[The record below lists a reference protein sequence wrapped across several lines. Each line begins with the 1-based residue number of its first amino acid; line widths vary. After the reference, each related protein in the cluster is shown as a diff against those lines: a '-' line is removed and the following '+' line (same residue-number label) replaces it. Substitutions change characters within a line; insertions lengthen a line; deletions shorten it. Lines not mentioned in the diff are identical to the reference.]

1 LPMMSVDS
9 KCYMCDHFL
18 RCSVREQVQQ
28 LTDDLR
34 LSGTAVTLSVT
45 CCEKYNCATK
55 EGEK

>member
-1 LPMMSVDS
+1 MMSVDS